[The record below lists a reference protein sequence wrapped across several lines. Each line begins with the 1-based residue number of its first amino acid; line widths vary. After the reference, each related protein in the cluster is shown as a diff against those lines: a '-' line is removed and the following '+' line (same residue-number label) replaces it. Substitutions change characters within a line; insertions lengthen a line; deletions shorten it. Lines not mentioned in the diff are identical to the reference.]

1 MDNRDDKKV
10 NNISI
15 IISGII
21 IAIVI
26 FLVGMLIDFLEIN
39 IILPKSVIFFMRP
52 VIYAIT
58 IIFTQ
63 VLIEKVN
70 RILNS
75 SKKS

>member
-21 IAIVI
+21 IAIVVLLI
-26 FLVGMLIDFLEIN
+26 GMLIDIIEAS
-39 IILPKSVIFFMRP
+39 IILPEIVIFLMRP
-52 VIYAIT
+52 LMYAIT

-63 VLIEKVN
+63 ILIEKVN
-70 RILNS
+70 IKL
-75 SKKS
+75 KKS

>member
-21 IAIVI
+21 IAIVVLLI
-26 FLVGMLIDFLEIN
+26 GMLIDIIETS
-39 IILPKSVIFFMRP
+39 IILPEIVIFLMRP
-52 VIYAIT
+52 LMYAIT

-63 VLIEKVN
+63 ILIEKVN
-70 RILNS
+70 RKL
-75 SKKS
+75 KKS

>member
-1 MDNRDDKKV
+1 MKNAQDKKV

-26 FLVGMLIDFLEIN
+26 LLVGILIDFIETD
-39 IILPKSVIFFMRP
+39 IILPEVVIFLIRP
-52 VIYAIT
+52 VIYVIT

-63 VLIEKVN
+63 LLIEKVKKIMKN
-70 RILNS
+70 
-75 SKKS
+75 SKKI

>member
-21 IAIVI
+21 IASVVL
-26 FLVGMLIDFLEIN
+26 LVGMLIDFLEIN
-39 IILPKSVIFFMRP
+39 IILPESVIFLIRP
-52 VIYAIT
+52 VMYVIT

-70 RILNS
+70 RILKN

>member
-21 IAIVI
+21 IAIVVL
-26 FLVGMLIDFLEIN
+26 LVGMLIDFLEIN
-39 IILPKSVIFFMRP
+39 IILPESVIFLIRP
-52 VIYAIT
+52 VMYVIT

-63 VLIEKVN
+63 VLIEKVKN
-70 RILNS
+70 TLRN

>member
-21 IAIVI
+21 IAIVVL
-26 FLVGMLIDFLEIN
+26 LVGMLIDFVEIN
-39 IILPKSVIFFMRP
+39 IILPRIVRFLIRP
-52 VIYAIT
+52 VMYAIT

-70 RILNS
+70 KIFKNS
-75 SKKS
+75 KES